1 MAYKAVEVNMNR
13 RKSREISVRLLF
25 EMMINKEDY
34 IEIIHNFKENTDE
47 NLEDVDFT
55 YLERVL
61 KGVSENTSV
70 IDETITK
77 YLVKWKIE
85 RLPKMNLAI
94 LRLAT
99 YEILFEKDIP
109 NKVSINEAIE
119 LAKKYCDDSAP
130 SFINGILNNLIK
142 K

>member
-1 MAYKAVEVNMNR
+1 MNR
-13 RKSREISVRLLF
+13 RKSREICVRLLF
-25 EMMINKEDY
+25 EMLINKEEY
-34 IEIIHNFKENTDE
+34 LEIIHNFKENTDE
-47 NLEDVDFT
+47 NIEDVDFS
-55 YLERVL
+55 YIERIL
-61 KGVSENTSV
+61 SGVSKNSSE

-85 RLPKMNLAI
+85 RLPKMSLAI

-99 YEILFEKDIP
+99 YEILFEEDIP

-119 LAKKYCDDSAP
+119 LSKKYCDDSAP
-130 SFINGILNNLIK
+130 SFINGVLNNIIK